1 MDTLNKLKDI
11 NLTNRFLD
19 KIKSEV
25 VSEISIMEVCGTH
38 TNVILKNG
46 IKDLL
51 PEKIK
56 LYRGITE
63 RRTST

>member
-46 IKDLL
+46 IKDL
-51 PEKIK
+51 
-56 LYRGITE
+56 
-63 RRTST
+63 

>member
-25 VSEISIMEVCGTH
+25 VPEISIREVCGTH
-38 TNVILKNG
+38 TNVIFKKWYKG
-46 IKDLL
+46 FIA
-51 PEKIK
+51 
-56 LYRGITE
+56 
-63 RRTST
+63 

>member
-46 IKDLL
+46 KKDLL
-51 PEKIK
+51 PEKI
-56 LYRGITE
+56 
-63 RRTST
+63 

>member
-46 IKDLL
+46 KTCKKVAVYV
-51 PEKIK
+51 ENYYSKSN
-56 LYRGITE
+56 T
-63 RRTST
+63 